1 MQVILVKFYFSRQ
14 TIFKENNYGQKFS
27 NYWYLIIYYVEQ
39 IFDPNYDLI
48 LGSWSQLLR
57 VLNISFVWVNG
68 IQTDVREILK
78 EQILADLPQS

>member
-14 TIFKENNYGQKFS
+14 TIFKENNYGQEFS

-48 LGSWSQLLR
+48 LGRWSQLLR

-68 IQTDVREILK
+68 IQIDVREFLK
-78 EQILADLPQS
+78 EQILAELPQS